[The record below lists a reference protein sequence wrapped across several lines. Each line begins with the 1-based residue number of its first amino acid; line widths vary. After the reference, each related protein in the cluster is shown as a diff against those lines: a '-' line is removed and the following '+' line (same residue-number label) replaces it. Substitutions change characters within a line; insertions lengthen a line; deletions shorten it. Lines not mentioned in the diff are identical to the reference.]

1 MANSASTQRRTLMP
15 KQRRA
20 IKLQQLEI
28 DEPLLVV
35 LLHPPPTPP
44 PPPAQPE
51 LLAALVVDEVEL
63 KPLLLALY
71 VTMPLARKPFPVCSM
86 PDEGGGS
93 SIVRSVMLWV
103 CVCVWAG
110 GVA

>member
-20 IKLQQLEI
+20 IKLQQLAI
-28 DEPLLVV
+28 DEPLLPVP
-35 LLHPPPTPP
+35 LHPPPPTPP
-44 PPPAQPE
+44 PV
-51 LLAALVVDEVEL
+51 LLPALVVDEVEL

-71 VTMPLARKPFPVCSM
+71 VTMPLARKPFPTVCSM
-86 PDEGGGS
+86 VDEGGS
-93 SIVRSVMLWV
+93 SIVRSVMLW
-103 CVCVWAG
+103 AG

>member
-35 LLHPPPTPP
+35 PLHPP

-86 PDEGGGS
+86 VDEGGGS
-93 SIVRSVMLWV
+93 SIVRSVILWL
-103 CVCVWAG
+103 CVCEWAG
-110 GVA
+110 GLA